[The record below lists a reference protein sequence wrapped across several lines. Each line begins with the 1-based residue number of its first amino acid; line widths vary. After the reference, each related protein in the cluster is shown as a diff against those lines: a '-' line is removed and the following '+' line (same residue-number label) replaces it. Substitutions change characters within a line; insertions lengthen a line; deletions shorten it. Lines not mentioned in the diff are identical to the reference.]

1 MRDNASNICLPAEMA
16 VYVTEEEVPPDVLEP
31 ARRAAKITGNKAT
44 SGVGLY
50 FARPESGD
58 ESIER
63 LAYEREHGELF
74 ALQALELGAAL
85 TEVAYAQLRARGL
98 RLDLGGYRAF
108 YRAPDALV
116 LRTTFGEDL
125 EEEDA
130 EADLPEDAPEEE
142 RERLREVVAFAV
154 ALSYRRALWDKEG
167 LGKLS
172 RRGKLWSAD
181 VDADCAL
188 YARAVVFSNRP
199 LVECAQHSTPVLSSS
214 RSLLTTRWRSPG
226 AAAFSSEPRR
236 RLALHP

>member
-1 MRDNASNICLPAEMA
+1 M
-16 VYVTEEEVPPDVLEP
+16 YVPEEEVPPDVLEP
-31 ARRAAKITGNKAT
+31 ARRAAKIASNKAT
-44 SGVGLY
+44 RSVGLY
-50 FARPESGD
+50 FARPESED

-74 ALQALELGAAL
+74 ARQARELGVTV

-98 RLDLGGYRAF
+98 RVDLAGYRAF
-108 YRAPDALV
+108 YRAPDAV
-116 LRTTFGEDL
+116 VVRTTFELDL
-125 EEEDA
+125 EEAGA
-130 EADLPEDAPEEE
+130 EADLPEDAPVEE

-172 RRGKLWSAD
+172 RRSKLWSAD

-199 LVECAQHSTPVLSSS
+199 
-214 RSLLTTRWRSPG
+214 W
-226 AAAFSSEPRR
+226 
-236 RLALHP
+236 